1 MSGTMIARRFA
12 AAVATASVIVSSTAG
27 CASLTQTERGAII
40 GAATGATVGGVVGRV
55 AGSTSRGV
63 IIGAVVGGA
72 AGAVIGREMDQKA
85 ERMAEELER
94 GRIERVGEGILVTFD
109 SGILF
114 DFDSSVLRPEARE
127 NLASL
132 ARTLGDMTSDVELL
146 IAGHTDSVGTEEYN
160 YRLSERR
167 AQSAADYLMTRGIP
181 PARINIVGLGESEP
195 VASNETA
202 AGRQTNRRV
211 EVAIYATDQYR
222 EEVRRRVGGN

>member
-1 MSGTMIARRFA
+1 MIARRLA

-27 CASLTQTERGAII
+27 CAGMTQTERGAII

-55 AGSTSRGV
+55 AGSTTRGV
-63 IIGAVVGGA
+63 IVGAVVGGA

-85 ERMAEELER
+85 ERMAAEIER
-94 GRIERVGEGILVTFD
+94 GRVERVGEGILVTFD

-132 ARTLGDMTSDVELL
+132 ARTLGDMTGDVELL
-146 IAGHTDSVGTEEYN
+146 IAGHTDSVGTDEYN

-195 VASNETA
+195 VATNETA
-202 AGRQTNRRV
+202 AGRQMNRRV
-211 EVAIYATDQYR
+211 EVAIYASDQYR